1 MLLPAWLLARR
12 CDGTAVI
19 GNMLTRA
26 PRALG
31 VPEDGGRDGGAG
43 GYGAGPAAPV
53 PLVGGRVREFFT
65 RLAGVLS
72 PDPVPLNRAGSPVGG
87 RGRGGRGCGGR
98 GPRWSIW
105 IEVAYRDQ
113 EQPEIAYLGQQPVQG
128 GLISDR
134 ACDDGFFPVAAD
146 LEVLEP
152 GGPPPVEDALDPDLV
167 VRVQAMYRPSV

>member
-1 MLLPAWLLARR
+1 MMTGCTISSR
-12 CDGTAVI
+12 CF
-19 GNMLTRA
+19 L
-26 PRALG
+26 
-31 VPEDGGRDGGAG
+31 
-43 GYGAGPAAPV
+43 
-53 PLVGGRVREFFT
+53 
-65 RLAGVLS
+65 
-72 PDPVPLNRAGSPVGG
+72 
-87 RGRGGRGCGGR
+87 RGRPGGGHA
-98 GPRWSIW
+98 RWSIW

-128 GLISDR
+128 GLIGDR